1 MFKKEGTLLKIILIL
16 TVVLLLAGA
25 SAHFF
30 LLKDNDKK
38 ATEEINMAKLK
49 GLVVEIPV
57 WIFTL

>member
-1 MFKKEGTLLKIILIL
+1 M
-16 TVVLLLAGA
+16 LLAGA

>member
-1 MFKKEGTLLKIILIL
+1 MFKKEGTLLKNNSYINCGFVISWC
-16 TVVLLLAGA
+16 AY
-25 SAHFF
+25 FF
-30 LLKDNDKK
+30 LLKDNNKK